1 MQLVQ
6 IVTNT
11 VVRDTARVIRLRAA
25 LAVTFAAASFTA
37 VGAPG
42 AAAGAA
48 AALFADGDGI
58 HVESQQQ
65 VDDRLY
71 ALSVSTP
78 ALGRAVRLRVL
89 VPDGYTADPAEHYP
103 VLYLFH
109 GTSGGAADWL
119 ASGDVRATTAGLP
132 LIVVMPDAGFDDDG
146 GGWFTNWWDTGTAL
160 GPSRWETFHVDELI
174 PWIDANLRTVPT
186 RAGRAI
192 AGLSQGGFGAFT
204 YAARHP
210 ELFGAAASLSGA
222 PDIASNPVIEA
233 GATAVIAGTA
243 VQLDGVEPAAM
254 FGPHLTNEINWKGRN
269 PTTLLTNLRGMGL
282 FLYTATGIPGALDG
296 PNPDLGASAIEAI
309 THISTLSFT
318 GAADRAHV
326 PYHLDD
332 YTFGTHT
339 WPYWARDL
347 RDLMPR
353 LMQVFAA
360 PSSPQPT
367 SYESIDKTWTQWGW
381 TVVNHRAPARAFSR
395 LSGADAGAF
404 TLSGLGS
411 ATVTTPAYYVPGTV
425 HAVTITAPSGGATS
439 TVRADA
445 SGRLTL
451 DVALHTLL
459 DLTPATAHV
468 TIG

>member
-1 MQLVQ
+1 
-6 IVTNT
+6 
-11 VVRDTARVIRLRAA
+11 VIRLRAA
-25 LAVTFAAASFTA
+25 LAVTFAAASLSA
-37 VGAPG
+37 GATLS
-42 AAAGAA
+42 AAADPAPA
-48 AALFADGDGI
+48 FNDGTGI
-58 HVESQQQ
+58 HVVSQQR
-65 VDDRLY
+65 VDDRLF

-78 ALGRAVRLRVL
+78 ALGRAVRLRIL
-89 VPDGYTADPAEHYP
+89 LPDGYDADSTARYP

-109 GTSGGAADWL
+109 GTSGGADDWL
-119 ASGDVRATTAGLP
+119 DSGDVRATTAGLP

-160 GPSRWETFHVDELI
+160 GPSQWETFHVDELI
-174 PWIDANLRTVPT
+174 PWIDANLRTLGT
-186 RAGRAI
+186 RSGRAV

-210 ELFGAAASLSGA
+210 DLFAAAASLSGA
-222 PDIASNPVIEA
+222 PDIASNALIEA
-233 GATAVIAGTA
+233 GATAVIEGTA

-296 PNPDLGASAIEAI
+296 PSPDPSAATIEAI

-318 GAADRAHV
+318 GAADRAQL
-326 PYHLDD
+326 PYYLDD

-360 PSSPQPT
+360 PSTPPVT
-367 SYESIDKTWTQWGW
+367 SYESIDPTWTQWGW
-381 TVVNHRAPARAFSR
+381 TVANHRAPSRAFSR
-395 LSGADAGAF
+395 LSDGTAAGL
-404 TLSGLGS
+404 TLNGFGS
-411 ATVTTPAYYVPGTV
+411 ATVTTPAYYVPGSV
-425 HAVTITAPSGGATS
+425 HTLISAGASATTSAAVP
-439 TVRADA
+439 ADA
-445 SGRLTL
+445 SGRLTFE
-451 DVALHTLL
+451 VGLHTLL
-459 DLTPATAHV
+459 DLTPGTARV
-468 TIG
+468 TIN